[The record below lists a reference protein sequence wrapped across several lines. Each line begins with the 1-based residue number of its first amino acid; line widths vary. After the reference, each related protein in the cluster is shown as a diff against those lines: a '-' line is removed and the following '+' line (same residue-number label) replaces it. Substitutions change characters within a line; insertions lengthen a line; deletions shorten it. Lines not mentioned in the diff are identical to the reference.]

1 MLNFFKYFTIFTLYL
16 DRISN
21 IYKGNKMKK
30 YLKYIALAGAFSS
43 AAFLG
48 GCATDDYGYPNGYGY
63 NDYGYYNDP
72 YRSSVLAV
80 YSYPYYTDRP
90 YYIYGGRYYYGGYYR
105 DGYYYYRGRKLRG
118 GKFYQHH
125 HTKHRRDVRTI
136 DRTPQYQT
144 RSTLGRTY
152 QDQDRYRYINTA
164 RERRNSEATRNYQI
178 QETKSTLQNRDGYR
192 NMNINRERERKITQK
207 TLANQEQRRNF
218 GVNKE
223 NKYRERNAYQHKIQ
237 TRKEE
242 PKVRET
248 YRNRNDNEENRA
260 ANPFERR

>member
-1 MLNFFKYFTIFTLYL
+1 
-16 DRISN
+16 
-21 IYKGNKMKK
+21 MKK
-30 YLKYIALAGAFSS
+30 YFKYIALAGAFSS

-125 HTKHRRDVRTI
+125 HRNVRTI
-136 DRTPQYQT
+136 DKRPEYQT

-152 QDQDRYRYINTA
+152 QDQNRYRYINTE
-164 RERRNSEATRNYQI
+164 RERRNIEGTRNYRI
-178 QETKSTLQNRDGYR
+178 QDTKSTLQNRDSYR
-192 NMNINRERERKITQK
+192 NVTVKREKERKITQK
-207 TLANQEQRRNF
+207 TFANQEQRRNF
-218 GVNKE
+218 GVNNE
-223 NKYRERNAYQHKIQ
+223 NKYRERNAYQHRVQ
-237 TRKEE
+237 TQKAE
-242 PKVRET
+242 PRVKET
-248 YRNRNDNEENRA
+248 YRNRNDNEENQA
-260 ANPFERR
+260 TNPFNRR